1 MAKKMIVRATKEWKN
16 DWPNNRP
23 EIWFKLFRKAGENGT
38 LEEVPNLCIKPLA
51 SWTTEVRWKKVDAR
65 SPEGVDYIYSVQ
77 EVDVKGNNYT
87 PAGYTKFEN
96 GLSVI
101 NIYNPNPIAVS
112 IQLDR
117 SEELIESNLVAEE
130 FDFELVDTADRLVVK
145 GEKNGNGTVIFE
157 SIDFTELG
165 IHEFSIVLIKKTNRE
180 IHKIFN
186 VTVEVIYADGNL
198 FATTSYIKPN

>member
-1 MAKKMIVRATKEWKN
+1 MIVRATKEWQN

-23 EIWFKLFRKAGENGT
+23 EIWFKLFRQVEENGIP
-38 LEEVPNLCIKPLA
+38 EEVPNLCIKPLA
-51 SWTTEVRWKKVDAR
+51 SWTTEVRWRNVDKR
-65 SPEGVDYIYSVQ
+65 SPEGADYIFSVK
-77 EVDVKGNNYT
+77 EVDVEGNNYT

-130 FDFELVDTADRLVVK
+130 FNFELVDTADRLVVK
-145 GEKNGNGTVIFE
+145 GEKNDNGTVIFE
-157 SIDFTELG
+157 SIDFTEQG
-165 IHEFSIVLIKKTNRE
+165 MHEFSIILIKKTNRD

-186 VTVEVIYADGNL
+186 VTVEVIYVDGNL
-198 FATTSYIKPN
+198 FATTSYTKPN